1 VLLGEGAP
9 GWQLLRELPFEPG
22 RGFHAVLGT
31 VPGRQVI
38 SVKGAPETVLPRCR
52 AWRRDGRSRPMS
64 KADRE
69 EVEAAVERLARQGY
83 RVLAVAQRA
92 ASARR
97 HLDEDRV
104 ERLELLGLLGLTD
117 PARATAAAAIRRLR
131 RAGVDVIMLTGD
143 HPSTAGA
150 IAAELDLLD
159 GRGVLAGSQIEGGD
173 EALDAAVTK
182 AAVFARVSPAQKVAI
197 VHALHRAGRVV
208 AVAGDGAND
217 APAIR
222 LADVGIA
229 LGDQGAGAARQAADL
244 IVVDGKIETIADGVI
259 EGRALWSSVRDAV
272 ALLLGGNLG
281 EALFAVGGA
290 LLTGAQPLNTRQ
302 ILFVN
307 LMTDLLPAIAVATRP
322 PRNLTPE
329 QLAREGPD
337 ASLGESLVRDVAR
350 RAVATTA
357 AATGGWLVARVT
369 GTRRRAGT
377 VALASLVGAQLAQT
391 AVAARGDPLVLA
403 TVAVSTAALVGV
415 VQTPVVSTFFGSR
428 PLGPI
433 GWSIVAGASV
443 AGAVLGAVPLRDP
456 RG

>member
-1 VLLGEGAP
+1 
-9 GWQLLRELPFEPG
+9 
-22 RGFHAVLGT
+22 
-31 VPGRQVI
+31 
-38 SVKGAPETVLPRCR
+38 
-52 AWRRDGRSRPMS
+52 
-64 KADRE
+64 
-69 EVEAAVERLARQGY
+69 
-83 RVLAVAQRA
+83 
-92 ASARR
+92 
-97 HLDEDRV
+97 
-104 ERLELLGLLGLTD
+104 
-117 PARATAAAAIRRLR
+117 
-131 RAGVDVIMLTGD
+131 
-143 HPSTAGA
+143 
-150 IAAELDLLD
+150 
-159 GRGVLAGSQIEGGD
+159 
-173 EALDAAVTK
+173 
-182 AAVFARVSPAQKVAI
+182 VSPAQKVAI

-229 LGDQGAGAARQAADL
+229 LGDQGVGAARQAADL
-244 IVVDGKIETIADGVI
+244 IVVDGRIETIADGVI
-259 EGRALWSSVRDAV
+259 EGRALWASVRDAV

-322 PRNLTPE
+322 PRNLSPE

-369 GTRRRAGT
+369 GTRRRAST

-403 TVAVSTAALVGV
+403 TVAASTAALVGV
-415 VQTPVVSTFFGSR
+415 VQTPGVSTFFGSR

-433 GWSIVAGASV
+433 GWSIVAGASA

-456 RG
+456 RLTSRG